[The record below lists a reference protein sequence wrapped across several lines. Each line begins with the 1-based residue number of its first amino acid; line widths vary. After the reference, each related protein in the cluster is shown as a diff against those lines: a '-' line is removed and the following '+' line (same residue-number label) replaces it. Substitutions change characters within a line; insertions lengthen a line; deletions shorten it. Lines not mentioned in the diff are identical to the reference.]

1 MATLNIVSP
10 FAEDVVARLHAGDQV
25 SISGVVYA
33 ARDAAHKRLV
43 EALAHPDKS
52 GLPFDIRGQTIYYV
66 GPTPAKPGEV
76 IGSAGPTTS
85 SRMDPYTP
93 RLLEAGLRATIGKGG
108 RSAAVREALV
118 RHKALY
124 LATIAGAG
132 VLLSR
137 RIRRAEL
144 VAYGE
149 LGPEAILRL
158 EVEDFPAIVIN
169 DIYGADWFQMAKAQ
183 YARPAS

>member
-1 MATLNIVSP
+1 MATLKVVSP
-10 FAEDVVARLHAGDQV
+10 FSEEVVARLHAGDQL

-43 EALAHPDKS
+43 EALAH
-52 GLPFDIRGQTIYYV
+52 GQALPFDIRGQTIYYV

-93 RLLEAGLRATIGKGG
+93 RLVEAGLRATIGKGG
-108 RSAAVREALV
+108 RSVAVREALV
-118 RHKALY
+118 RHKAVY
-124 LATIAGAG
+124 LATLAGAG
-132 VLLSR
+132 ALLSR
-137 RIRRAEL
+137 RIRKAEL

-169 DIYGADWFQMAKAQ
+169 DIYGADWFQLAKAQ
-183 YARPAS
+183 YARPA